1 MQVVFS
7 PGAEI
12 KFEGTNN
19 FRELGGYRAADG
31 RQVKYGLLYRGG
43 NLDLLK
49 SEADHARLASLGL
62 REILDLRSA
71 GESAAHPDPAVPGA
85 HYQRVCGMRNADGT
99 EMDFSGQGIER
110 LRQEMEAFE
119 RSVGRPVHDFE
130 WFSALYR
137 EMPFR
142 NPAYHALFALLEG
155 RRVPVLFHCSCGK
168 DRTGIGAMLI
178 LLALGVSRADALADY
193 MLTNVY
199 RREIIERFLADKP
212 HALYDAARTPFQ
224 QPFDIRSAAAA
235 AVQHLCVRR
244 KMQKVKPPQRHGGVG
259 KVHHGDH
266 QPAAEAFGVSRI
278 FKK

>member
-12 KFEGTNN
+12 KFEGANN

-71 GESAAHPDPAVPGA
+71 GESAVHPDPAVRGA

-110 LRQEMEAFE
+110 LRQEKKAFE

-130 WFSALYR
+130 WFSALYQ

-199 RREIIERFLADKP
+199 RREIIESFLADKP
-212 HALYDAARTPFQ
+212 AAELDLLLPVEGVSEPMGAGAIDEILRRYPSYEAYFADEFGLDAAR
-224 QPFDIRSAAAA
+224 
-235 AVQHLCVRR
+235 L
-244 KMQKVKPPQRHGGVG
+244 KVLR
-259 KVHHGDH
+259 DFYL
-266 QPAAEAFGVSRI
+266 E
-278 FKK
+278 

>member
-12 KFEGTNN
+12 KFEGANN

-85 HYQRVCGMRNADGT
+85 HYQRVCGMRNVDGT

-110 LRQEMEAFE
+110 LRQEKEAFE

-168 DRTGIGAMLI
+168 DRTGIGAML
-178 LLALGVSRADALADY
+178 
-193 MLTNVY
+193 TNVY

-212 HALYDAARTPFQ
+212 AAERELLLPVEGVSEPMGAGAIDEILRRYPSYEAYFADEFGLDAARLKALRDFY
-224 QPFDIRSAAAA
+224 
-235 AVQHLCVRR
+235 L
-244 KMQKVKPPQRHGGVG
+244 
-259 KVHHGDH
+259 
-266 QPAAEAFGVSRI
+266 E
-278 FKK
+278 

>member
-12 KFEGTNN
+12 KFEGANN

-110 LRQEMEAFE
+110 LRQEKEAFE

-178 LLALGVSRADALADY
+178 LLALGVSRTDALADY

-212 HALYDAARTPFQ
+212 AAERDLLLPVEGVSEPMGAGAIDEILRRYPGYEAYFADEFGLDAAR
-224 QPFDIRSAAAA
+224 
-235 AVQHLCVRR
+235 L
-244 KMQKVKPPQRHGGVG
+244 
-259 KVHHGDH
+259 
-266 QPAAEAFGVSRI
+266 EALRDFYLE
-278 FKK
+278 

>member
-12 KFEGTNN
+12 KFEGANN
-19 FRELGGYRAADG
+19 FRELGGYRAADV

-110 LRQEMEAFE
+110 LRQEKKAFE

-199 RREIIERFLADKP
+199 RRETLSASWRISPPPSAICCCPSRASASRWAQEPSTKFCGATRAMRRTLP
-212 HALYDAARTPFQ
+212 MNSALTPQ
-224 QPFDIRSAAAA
+224 
-235 AVQHLCVRR
+235 
-244 KMQKVKPPQRHGGVG
+244 G
-259 KVHHGDH
+259 
-266 QPAAEAFGVSRI
+266 
-278 FKK
+278 

>member
-1 MQVVFS
+1 MQVAFS

-12 KFEGTNN
+12 KFEGANN

-85 HYQRVCGMRNADGT
+85 HYQRVCGMRNVDGT

-110 LRQEMEAFE
+110 LRQEKEAFE

-168 DRTGIGAMLI
+168 DRTGVAAMLI
-178 LLALGVSRADALADY
+178 LLALGASDETICADFVQTNTCRKEEVEALWAEHAE
-193 MLTNVY
+193 
-199 RREIIERFLADKP
+199 EI
-212 HALYDAARTPFQ
+212 AARPEQKYFYLGISGVHPDDGPFVLQTIREQYGTTDAYLEAEYGLTPA
-224 QPFDIRSAAAA
+224 R
-235 AVQHLCVRR
+235 LMRLRR
-244 KMQKVKPPQRHGGVG
+244 MYL
-259 KVHHGDH
+259 
-266 QPAAEAFGVSRI
+266 E
-278 FKK
+278 